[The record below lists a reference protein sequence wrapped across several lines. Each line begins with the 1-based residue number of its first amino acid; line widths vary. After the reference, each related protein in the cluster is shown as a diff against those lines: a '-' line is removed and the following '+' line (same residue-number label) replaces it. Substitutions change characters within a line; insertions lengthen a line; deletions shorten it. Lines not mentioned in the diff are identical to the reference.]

1 MRQKL
6 VALAVGAL
14 VASVLALPA
23 TAAPGQGPKHP
34 VPAACKQAAADAA
47 KTFRQ
52 TQRDAIKAFH
62 QQQKA
67 AREAFRSKQPA
78 PTPDQITAFREQ
90 MHTAVK
96 GFVQSHRDAVKAFRK
111 GQLASIKACATN
123 A

>member
-23 TAAPGQGPKHP
+23 TAAPGKGPKHP

-47 KTFRQ
+47 KTFRRQ
-52 TQRDAIKAFH
+52 QRDAAKAFH

-67 AREAFRSKQPA
+67 AREAFRSQQPA
-78 PTPDQITAFREQ
+78 PTPDQITAFHAQ
-90 MHTAVK
+90 MHANVK
-96 GFVQSHRDAVKAFRK
+96 AFVQQHRDAVKAFRT
-111 GQLASIKACATN
+111 GQLASVKACATN